1 MRDGSTM
8 LNAKASYSW
17 LVCAHHKSMVAHVP
31 RSGLFI
37 RTLRAPR
44 ARPAAQLSHSSAASG
59 CWGRLKAWLK
69 EQPPLPAV
77 PGAVILGREL
87 DRHLANQRLGPRR
100 LLLIFDVYDVPSP
113 SPKHPLRLFKTA
125 PALRVYRTLLFSVYS
140 CTVYYRKNRDP
151 CTVYGG
157 DRTGYTVSCGAACL
171 ELARVSQTHEGPVTP
186 HAVTKGRRTARRTRP
201 APPAAACSRAAAAP
215 E

>member
-1 MRDGSTM
+1 
-8 LNAKASYSW
+8 
-17 LVCAHHKSMVAHVP
+17 MVAHVP

-87 DRHLANQRLGPRR
+87 DRHLANQRLGPRLLLLVFDDVRRRRDPFFPFLYERADGGGEDGAHEPAARAVLQVRGEHLAPRQR
-100 LLLIFDVYDVPSP
+100 LLVVDLSIS
-113 SPKHPLRLFKTA
+113 
-125 PALRVYRTLLFSVYS
+125 
-140 CTVYYRKNRDP
+140 
-151 CTVYGG
+151 
-157 DRTGYTVSCGAACL
+157 
-171 ELARVSQTHEGPVTP
+171 
-186 HAVTKGRRTARRTRP
+186 
-201 APPAAACSRAAAAP
+201 
-215 E
+215 

>member
-1 MRDGSTM
+1 M

-31 RSGLFI
+31 RSGIRFI

-125 PALRVYRTLLFSVYS
+125 PALRVYRTLLFSVYAVRYIIER
-140 CTVYYRKNRDP
+140 TVIRVRSTEEIGRDTQ
-151 CTVYGG
+151 C
-157 DRTGYTVSCGAACL
+157 R
-171 ELARVSQTHEGPVTP
+171 
-186 HAVTKGRRTARRTRP
+186 AVRRAW
-201 APPAAACSRAAAAP
+201 SLRA
-215 E
+215 